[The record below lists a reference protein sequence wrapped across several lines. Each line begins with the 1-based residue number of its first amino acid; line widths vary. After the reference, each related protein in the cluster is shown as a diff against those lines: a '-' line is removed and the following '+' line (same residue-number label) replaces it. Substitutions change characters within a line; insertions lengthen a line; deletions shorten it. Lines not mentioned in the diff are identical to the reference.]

1 MPTPNQSGL
10 FAGLLALFSSAV
22 FSETVIVNLEEPSTD
37 GFYTGI
43 SNLRGWAVAESGI
56 ASIEIDV
63 DGTYAFDVP
72 MGGMRGDVAKV
83 YPDFPDSD
91 TSGFSMAYNYKGLS
105 PGEYVFTARAISKD
119 GGVATDS
126 ATVKVDRFLSSYIG
140 DSSEVDTSTVSEVSF
155 GDASFTLKGLTVEG
169 HQWDVVMDFD
179 TATQSFEIA
188 DIAEV
193 GAPDTGTVCPSSS
206 WSSGDYTLEQNGIAR
221 EFRVRLPTGYRT
233 DQAYPLIVLFHGWG
247 GDEGEFLD
255 NVTVQSQSDQRGY
268 VLVAPLG
275 LGREEPGNRL
285 SSWSFQGSTTGL
297 DGDGLNAAVSGDTNA
312 ICDDDRT
319 PDYTYPSCGGI
330 AENGCSW
337 TQCSVDD
344 VAFSA
349 ALVQKVSANVCIDS
363 DRVYAVGGS
372 NGGMFVWDLGRDER
386 SAEVFRAVAPILGLP
401 HRGYLD
407 PPVSESGMPVI
418 SITGSRDR
426 TVPPGE
432 WGQDTFTTTSD
443 GDVYYYSSASAITK
457 VWAEAHGCDATVP
470 AEPVDIGSSSM
481 ECRGWSYC
489 LSDSQWP
496 PVMDCRSDM
505 GHVYNLSSSWPLIL
519 DFFEQL

>member
-1 MPTPNQSGL
+1 
-10 FAGLLALFSSAV
+10 
-22 FSETVIVNLEEPSTD
+22 
-37 GFYTGI
+37 
-43 SNLRGWAVAESGI
+43 
-56 ASIEIDV
+56 
-63 DGTYAFDVP
+63 
-72 MGGMRGDVAKV
+72 
-83 YPDFPDSD
+83 
-91 TSGFSMAYNYKGLS
+91 
-105 PGEYVFTARAISKD
+105 
-119 GGVATDS
+119 
-126 ATVKVDRFLSSYIG
+126 
-140 DSSEVDTSTVSEVSF
+140 
-155 GDASFTLKGLTVEG
+155 
-169 HQWDVVMDFD
+169 MDFD
-179 TATQSFEIA
+179 TATQSFEIV

-193 GAPDTGTVCPSSS
+193 GAPDTGAVCPSSS

-349 ALVQKVSANVCIDS
+349 ALVQKVSTNVCIDS

-457 VWAEAHGCDATVP
+457 VWAEAHGCDTTVP

-489 LSDSQWP
+489 QGDSQWP
-496 PVMDCRSDM
+496 PVMDCRGDM
-505 GHVYNLSSSWPLIL
+505 GHVYNLDSSWPLIL

>member
-1 MPTPNQSGL
+1 MRHVITSTIL
-10 FAGLLALFSSAV
+10 SATV
-22 FSETVIVNLEEPSTD
+22 SVVTMAETIILNLEEPLD
-37 GFYTGI
+37 GGAYTGI

-56 ASIEIDV
+56 AAIEIDI

-72 MGGMRGDVAKV
+72 MGGSRGDVAKV
-83 YPDFPDSD
+83 YPDFPDAD
-91 TSGFSMAYNYKGLS
+91 KSGFSMAYNYKGLD
-105 PGEYVFTARAISKD
+105 PGEYVFTARAISND
-119 GGVATDS
+119 GSIAIQS
-126 ATVKVDRFLSSYIG
+126 ATFTVDRFASRYIG
-140 DSSEVDTSTVSEVSF
+140 DRSEVDTSTVSEVSF
-155 GDASFTLKGLTVEG
+155 ADASFTLKGVTVEG
-169 HQWDVVMDFD
+169 RQWDVVMGFD
-179 TATQSFEIA
+179 TATQGFEIT
-188 DIAEV
+188 DITEV
-193 GAPDTGTVCPSSS
+193 GSPVADATCPSTS
-206 WSSGDYTLEQNGIAR
+206 WSSGDYTLEQDGIAR
-221 EFRVRLPTGYRT
+221 QFRVRLPAGYRT

-247 GDEGEFLD
+247 GDEREFLG
-255 NVTVQSQSDQRGY
+255 NVAVQSEADQRGY

-285 SSWSFQGSTTGL
+285 SSWSFSGSTTGL
-297 DGDGLNAAVSGDTNA
+297 DGDGLNAAVSDDTNA

-319 PDYTYPSCGGI
+319 ADYTYPSCGGI

-349 ALVQKVSANVCIDS
+349 ALVQEVSANVCIDS

-407 PPVSESGMPVI
+407 PPVSEGGMPVI

-432 WGQDTFTTTSD
+432 WGQDAFTTTSD
-443 GDVYYYSSASAITK
+443 GDVYYYASASAITK
-457 VWAEAHGCDATVP
+457 VWAEAHGCDATVT

-489 LSDSQWP
+489 QSDSQWP
-496 PVMDCRSDM
+496 PVLDCRGDM